1 MTSGCEMDCATDNR
15 GILDLSFGFA
25 DKNWIGEI
33 ACQDGTAI
41 FAALLFRQVLPVIV
55 HSCRCVSLAVNDN

>member
-41 FAALLFRQVLPVIV
+41 FRRAFIPPGFGCDSTQLPLRQF
-55 HSCRCVSLAVNDN
+55 SCQ